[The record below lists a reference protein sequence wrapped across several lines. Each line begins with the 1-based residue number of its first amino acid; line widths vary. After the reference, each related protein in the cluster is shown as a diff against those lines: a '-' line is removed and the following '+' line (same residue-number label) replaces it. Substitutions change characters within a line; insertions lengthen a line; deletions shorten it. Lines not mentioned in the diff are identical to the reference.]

1 MDIADV
7 EVVVV
12 YGISKTATELY
23 QVVITNIKNFLLSNV
38 SLCSCLAVLVAM
50 GAFLEAICSIAS
62 IINRVARAKSKMKP
76 FPTS

>member
-12 YGISKTATELY
+12 YGILKTATELY
-23 QVVITNIKNFLLSNV
+23 QVVTTNIKNLLLSNV

-50 GAFLEAICSIAS
+50 GAFLAAICSIAS
-62 IINRVARAKSKMKP
+62 IIKRVARAKSKMKP